1 MFGVSIE
8 QTATRMPVA
17 LLLDTF
23 SLFFRAFFALPPM
36 STQRGE
42 PTNALY
48 GFSVLLLKLL
58 REHPGAQLCF
68 ALDTGRPTFRHREFQ
83 AYKGQRERA
92 PTPLVEQLRRLDQLL
107 EGVGAPVIGAPG
119 FEADDVLAT
128 LGASLRL
135 EQRPTLI
142 VSGDRDL
149 LQTAFGTVRVHFV
162 GRRGKDAI
170 TYDEAAVRER
180 FGVPPWRL
188 PSFVALVGDPSDN
201 LPGVPGIGPG
211 TARKLLSEREDVE
224 QLLADATLLTPP
236 RVATSLLAHAEQIRR
251 TEQLARLRID
261 APLPQPPHLAAPSAS
276 QLSGLRELFEALEF
290 KSLLPRLDK
299 LAAGMR
305 AGTDVA

>member
-1 MFGVSIE
+1 
-8 QTATRMPVA
+8 MPVA

-36 STQRGE
+36 STARGE

-48 GFSVLLLKLL
+48 GFSALLLKLL
-58 REHPGAQLCF
+58 REHPQAELCF
-68 ALDTGRPTFRHREFQ
+68 AMDTGRPTFRHRAFE

-92 PTPLVEQLRRLDQLL
+92 PTPLVEQLRKLEQLL
-107 EGVGAPVIGAPG
+107 ARVAVPVVGVPG

-128 LGASLRL
+128 IATRLRG
-135 EQRPTLI
+135 EGRPTLI

-149 LQTAFGTVRVHFV
+149 LQAAHGSVRVHFV

-180 FGVPPWRL
+180 FGIPPWRL
-188 PSFVALVGDPSDN
+188 PSYVALVGDTSDN

-211 TARKLLSEREDVE
+211 TARQLLAEREDVE
-224 QLLADATLLTPP
+224 HLLADAAHVTP
-236 RVATSLLAHAEQIRR
+236 RLAALLAEHAVQIRR
-251 TEQLARLRID
+251 TEQLARLRCD
-261 APLPQPPHLAAPSAS
+261 APLPQPPHLAAPAAP
-276 QLSGLRELFEALEF
+276 QLVALRELFEALEF

-299 LAAGMR
+299 LLVVASAGI
-305 AGTDVA
+305 GVA

>member
-1 MFGVSIE
+1 
-8 QTATRMPVA
+8 MPAPPA

-36 STQRGE
+36 STERGE

-58 REHPGAQLCF
+58 REQPGAQLCF

-83 AYKGQRERA
+83 PYKQQRERA

-107 EGVGAPVIGAPG
+107 ECVGAPVIGAPG

-128 LGASLRL
+128 VAANLRR
-135 EQRPTLI
+135 EGRPALV

-149 LQTAFGTVRVHFV
+149 LQTAHGSVKVHFV
-162 GRRGKDAI
+162 GRRGKDAV

-188 PSFVALVGDPSDN
+188 PSFMALVGDPSDN

-211 TARKLLSEREDVE
+211 TARKLLAEREDVE
-224 QLLADATLLTPP
+224 QLLADAARITPP
-236 RVATSLLAHAEQIRR
+236 RVAQTLLEHAEQIRR
-251 TEQLARLRID
+251 TEHLARLRSD
-261 APLPQPPHLAAPSAS
+261 APLPQPPHLAAPSATH
-276 QLSGLRELFEALEF
+276 LAGLRELFEALEF
-290 KSLLPRLDK
+290 KSLLPRVDK
-299 LAAGMR
+299 LIALASV
-305 AGTDVA
+305 GTVVA